1 MSIEALK
8 KAREA
13 LQLAVHL
20 LRKYA
25 DAEDM
30 GGARFDLTDCKEM
43 LPIFA
48 ALAAIDAEAKP
59 VVRMLTDEEVLGAVE
74 DAERSHY
81 RWSNGVRGQQLMP
94 QDSPRFHLVMAGAAK
109 VLSVNGLTIGEQG

>member
-1 MSIEALK
+1 MSEALK
-8 KAREA
+8 KALEA
-13 LQLAVHL
+13 LQLMYGCKMTLRDRAV
-20 LRKYA
+20 
-25 DAEDM
+25 DD
-30 GGARFDLTDCKEM
+30 
-43 LPIFA
+43 A

>member
-59 VVRMLTDEEVLGAVE
+59 VVRMLTE
-74 DAERSHY
+74 AEFAECCGGCKVTSAAMTWMRRSV
-81 RWSNGVRGQQLMP
+81 SK
-94 QDSPRFHLVMAGAAK
+94 FAE
-109 VLSVNGLTIGEQG
+109 VNGLTIGEQG